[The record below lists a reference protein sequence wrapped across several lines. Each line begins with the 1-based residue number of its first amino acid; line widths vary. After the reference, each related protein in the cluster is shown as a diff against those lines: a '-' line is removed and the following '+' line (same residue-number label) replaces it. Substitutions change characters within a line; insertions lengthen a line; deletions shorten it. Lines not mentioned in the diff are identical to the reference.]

1 MDAIII
7 SGIVIGFT
15 IGFSKCLYDKITE
28 KDKYK
33 SNFEDEIYNS
43 QSINSPLYEK

>member
-7 SGIVIGFT
+7 GGIVVGFT
-15 IGFSKCLYDKITE
+15 IGLGKALYDKITE
-28 KDKYK
+28 KDEYK
-33 SNFEDEIYNS
+33 NNFEDEIYNS